1 LFGGPQTLVKSVV
14 HAVSHRQ
21 PADRCSVSRRA
32 DEAIRA
38 GAAISLQRMVAVVAR
53 ANGEPV
59 MVAAARV
66 RLNAIAARTSHAE
79 FAANDPEGK

>member
-14 HAVSHRQ
+14 HAVSRRQ
-21 PADRCSVSRRA
+21 PAGRCSVSRRA

-38 GAAISLQRMVAVVAR
+38 GALQRMVAVVAR

-59 MVAAARV
+59 MVAATRV